1 MAQYSIDD
9 VISILTNAL
18 RHDDAI
24 LVGGQ
29 ALNFWATTYARKNQQ
44 SKLEDFLPF
53 TSRDI
58 DFMGDV
64 EAAQLF
70 ADALQGRIY
79 TPTIDDHTPEAA
91 KVVLELDNQEK
102 LEIDFLSTLSGL
114 DESQVRRLA
123 GKIIVPGSDYELL
136 VMHPFHCLKGQ
147 LSNVYGP
154 LKRRFRDD
162 GEHQTTRIKLA
173 VKVVGECLR
182 YTFDRSEREGY
193 ELVEAIV
200 ELSLLTTAKS
210 AFYLDQIDVLE
221 AIQDHPNQSRE
232 FKQQRLPQILRQV
245 TEKRTRYR
253 LAMDK
258 QEARRA
264 LSPDSE

>member
-1 MAQYSIDD
+1 MAQHSIDD
-9 VISILTNAL
+9 VISILTNAS

-123 GKIIVPGSDYELL
+123 GKIIVPGSEYELL

-253 LAMDK
+253 LAMDT